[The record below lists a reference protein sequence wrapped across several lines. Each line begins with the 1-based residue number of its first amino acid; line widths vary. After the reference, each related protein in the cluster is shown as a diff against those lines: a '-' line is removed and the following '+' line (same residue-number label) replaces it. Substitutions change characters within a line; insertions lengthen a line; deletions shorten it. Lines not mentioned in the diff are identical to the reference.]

1 MTARMMSFRAMRTSM
16 LVVSC
21 LTTVYAGR
29 PGAEPLP
36 VKHGVYVQKTV
47 ACKGAPNAAIRVWN
61 GIGLSGAHSS
71 KCTSRIVSRNGSTF
85 KMTTVCSALG
95 DGSPDSSGVAEEL
108 MVSSV
113 SKTSFV
119 IARGSQA
126 GIAYRWCSA
135 GTPN

>member
-1 MTARMMSFRAMRTSM
+1 MISLRAMLKSM
-16 LVVSC
+16 LVIAC
-21 LTTVYAGR
+21 LTVVYAG
-29 PGAEPLP
+29 PDTEPLP
-36 VKHGVYVQKTV
+36 VKHGVYVRKAVSCQ
-47 ACKGAPNAAIRVWN
+47 GAPNAAILVWD

-85 KMTTVCSALG
+85 KMTTACSAMG
-95 DGSPDSSGVAEEL
+95 DGSPDSSGFTEEL

-119 IARGSQA
+119 IARGSQP

-135 GTPN
+135 DAPN

>member
-1 MTARMMSFRAMRTSM
+1 
-16 LVVSC
+16 VVAC
-21 LTTVYAGR
+21 LTVVYAG
-29 PGAEPLP
+29 PDAEPLS
-36 VKHGVYVQKTV
+36 VKHGVYVQKAV
-47 ACKGAPNAAIRVWN
+47 SCKGAPNAAILVWD

-85 KMTTVCSALG
+85 KMTTACSALG
-95 DGSPDSSGVAEEL
+95 DGSPDSSGVTEES

-119 IARGSQA
+119 IARGSQP

-135 GTPN
+135 GAPN